1 MNIKF
6 AAILLISLIANP
18 GMVNAGNNVEIVKTM
33 INLVNGRELDSLH
46 TVFADDV
53 VRHSAAT
60 PGVVVTSLDEFK
72 AFLEV
77 DFAAVPDSVQEVD
90 IIFGSDDM
98 VAVMARYIGT
108 QTGQMGPFPP
118 SDKRVEL
125 PFMAILR
132 IENDRIVELWVEWD
146 NVSILTQLGHMPTP
160 E

>member
-1 MNIKF
+1 
-6 AAILLISLIANP
+6 
-18 GMVNAGNNVEIVKTM
+18 
-33 INLVNGRELDSLH
+33 
-46 TVFADDV
+46 
-53 VRHSAAT
+53 
-60 PGVVVTSLDEFK
+60 
-72 AFLEV
+72 
-77 DFAAVPDSVQEVD
+77 
-90 IIFGSDDM
+90 M

-132 IENDRIVELWVEWD
+132 IENDKIVELWVEWD